1 MPSLNQ
7 KFFRDLPRPLQ
18 NKIHNTAIRTI
29 TINAHRNSDLR
40 YEVFERLN
48 RGSMALNEQELR
60 NCVYRGPF
68 NDLLAEL
75 EKYSYWR
82 KIRGTPSPDPRF
94 VEREIIL
101 RVFAFINRFQFYAGN
116 LKRFLNEY
124 MKSYAPKSVEQ
135 IQEQAE
141 IFRQT
146 AQNIYSVFGEN
157 SARLYSVD

>member
-1 MPSLNQ
+1 LKKCFLSIVLSFKSSWGNGCLGRRPKGCRPGRSQRFPFVLTCRSGNHRAYQ

-75 EKYSYWR
+75 EKDIWWR
-82 KIRGTPSPDPRF
+82 RVKGGDDPAAQQSPAAR
-94 VEREIIL
+94 RCAIL
-101 RVFAFINRFQFYAGN
+101 SAG
-116 LKRFLNEY
+116 
-124 MKSYAPKSVEQ
+124 STGGIEQ
-135 IQEQAE
+135 
-141 IFRQT
+141 
-146 AQNIYSVFGEN
+146 
-157 SARLYSVD
+157 